1 MNAFL
6 KTIGRLFYPV
16 RWLFS
21 FLFRLWF
28 WMLALLLLLGVGLW
42 SWRYSA
48 RIESS
53 RPVPT
58 SLRQAIDAACSG
70 VPSALPRPERALRPT
85 LVLPLAGD
93 RESLVTDTVRQVLN
107 ADGRYRPVD
116 PGLVQRLVDEFFELA
131 GAPRQPVSDAGSA
144 VRIARS
150 AGAEVAIFGRVER
163 LQLHDHHAEVAFW
176 LEAVEV
182 ESEQSLLAD
191 TFSSQPP
198 TMPSVTS
205 PSTWPQWLGAL
216 AIALLW
222 PLLTVPVMTRVLQ
235 MESNLATL
243 LTIAAITAVPA
254 VIAWP
259 LLFGADMETW
269 RVVLFTLGLLL
280 TAFWTA
286 LIMSRVAASQDG
298 S

>member
-1 MNAFL
+1 MNAL
-6 KTIGRLFYPV
+6 LRAIGRLFYPA
-16 RWLFS
+16 RLLFS

-28 WMLALLLLLGVGLW
+28 WMLAFLLLGVGLW

-48 RIESS
+48 RIESP

-58 SLRQAIDAACSG
+58 SLRQAIDAACG
-70 VPSALPRPERALRPT
+70 RVPSALPRPERALRPT

-93 RESLVTDTVRQVLN
+93 RESLVTDAVRQVLN

-116 PGLVQRLVDEFFELA
+116 PGLVQRLLDEFFELA

-144 VRIARS
+144 MRIARS

-163 LQLHDHHAEVAFW
+163 LQLHDQHAEVAFW
-176 LEAVEV
+176 LEAVDV
-182 ESEQSLLAD
+182 EREQPLLAD

-198 TMPSVTS
+198 EMPPATS
-205 PSTWPQWLGAL
+205 SPTWPRWLGAL
-216 AIALLW
+216 AVALLW
-222 PLLTVPVMTRVLQ
+222 PPLTVPVMARVLR

-243 LTIAAITAVPA
+243 LTIAAVTAVPA

-259 LLFGADMETW
+259 LIFNADMGTW
-269 RVVLFTLGLLL
+269 RVVLFTVGLLL
-280 TAFWTA
+280 TAFWSA
-286 LIMSRVAASQDG
+286 LVMSWVVEHNEG
-298 S
+298 K